1 MIIQS
6 SFSVPESGD
15 WESLPKRKRNVD
27 ITTRE
32 KEVNNP
38 VKTIWQKATST
49 FFFFFANIISFLS
62 LKVTQMY

>member
-49 FFFFFANIISFLS
+49 FFFFLQTLS
-62 LKVTQMY
+62 HF